1 MEQTNLEDIV
11 VNQININTRKTKEIV
26 TEQTLRLQRL
36 LVSKISE
43 QTNLPSEKLNELM
56 EEEFS
61 LNAQNAF
68 ESVFKYFETEEQKF
82 FKKNMTTADLIFN
95 TLKEKRVQVIYLD
108 NIIKKIEEKS
118 FNVEN
123 TLEEIL
129 SSNKEK
135 SGDYLK
141 IILNKS
147 MKRILSLPGISLDEA
162 EKITQVSTHYYK
174 LYHVDVISTIEHY
187 LYLNKKFSIN
197 NVESEMDNKKL
208 RGKKNSS
215 IAKLERTII
224 TSSKNA
230 IDVLLNESIQ
240 KNKIKSREELKICAS
255 AIINVIFKLMPD
267 EYKNQQSLL
276 EVIIDTNINE
286 RLGKILDEET
296 DTLSQT
302 LKEKNYEAIDNELY
316 EEKRYRKIRQ
326 YELELSQID
335 TVYQDVLK
343 ELKTAYDIPEDDIN
357 LKRLS
362 LVLLS
367 ESNSTK
373 KVFKNS
379 INNINTENE
388 LNLGK
393 VLEEMNK
400 LSRKAIGI
408 NNNNNSIK

>member
-1 MEQTNLEDIV
+1 M
-11 VNQININTRKTKEIV
+11 
-26 TEQTLRLQRL
+26 
-36 LVSKISE
+36 
-43 QTNLPSEKLNELM
+43 
-56 EEEFS
+56 
-61 LNAQNAF
+61 
-68 ESVFKYFETEEQKF
+68 
-82 FKKNMTTADLIFN
+82 
-95 TLKEKRVQVIYLD
+95 
-108 NIIKKIEEKS
+108 
-118 FNVEN
+118 
-123 TLEEIL
+123 

-408 NNNNNSIK
+408 NNNNSIK

>member
-123 TLEEIL
+123 TLEKIL

>member
-68 ESVFKYFETEEQKF
+68 ESVFKHFETEEQKF